1 MKTFIKILAIVVSL
15 MSCNN
20 EEYAPEH
27 LLNARGNIL
36 SVNCAGTVIQLLNAP
51 ENTGQDWIHSDKI
64 YENVVL
70 ANPFPENKS
79 LIGRNIDFK
88 YTKVDFFNLSQP
100 ICDLG
105 IVGLDTLYQIHS
117 FKIVF

>member
-1 MKTFIKILAIVVSL
+1 
-15 MSCNN
+15 MSCKR
-20 EEYAPEH
+20 EEHAPEP
-27 LLNARGNIL
+27 LFNARGNIL

-51 ENTGQDWIHSDKI
+51 ENTGQDWIHPDQVYK
-64 YENVVL
+64 NVIL

-88 YTKVDFFNLSQP
+88 YTKVDFFTLSQP

-105 IVGLDTLYQIHS
+105 MVGIDTLYQIYS
-117 FKIVF
+117 FKVVF